1 MTNQKVSQS
10 PGAEPRLFYGY
21 IVVIA
26 AFFIMLLMWGIFF
39 TFGVFFKPLLTEFG
53 WTRAVTSGAFSLSW
67 ITQGLLAIVMG
78 RINDRLGPRIVITVC
93 GFILGLGYL
102 LMSQISTLW
111 QLYLF
116 YAVLIATGMSGT
128 FVPLTSTVARWF
140 IKRRGM
146 MTGIV
151 VAGTGVGG
159 LIAPPVANWLISI
172 YDWQVSYII
181 LGSIALVV
189 VVLVAQLLRRDPAQ
203 VGQMPYGENKEKT
216 GSKGGTEAFSLKE
229 AAYTRQFWLIF
240 SMFLC
245 LGFCMNTIV
254 VHIAPHATDLGFS
267 AANAAN
273 ILATVGGVGVIGR
286 VVLGSAA
293 DRIGNRWVFIIGFVL
308 MIVALFWLVPA
319 TEAWT
324 LYLFAAVFGFASGGC
339 VMSESPLVAGLF
351 GLRSHGLILGVSSF
365 GYCLGA
371 SVGPF
376 LAGYIFDFTG
386 SYHLAFLI
394 CAAIGIIG
402 LILSALLTPITGEQG
417 KIKAM

>member
-1 MTNQKVSQS
+1 MANQKVSQS
-10 PGAEPRLFYGY
+10 PGAEPRFFYGY
-21 IVVIA
+21 IVVMA

-39 TFGVFFKPLLTEFG
+39 TFGVFFKPFLTEFG

-67 ITQGLLAIVMG
+67 ITQGLLAIVVG
-78 RINDRLGPRIVITVC
+78 RVNDRLGPRIVITVC
-93 GFILGLGYL
+93 GSILGLGYL

-140 IKRRGM
+140 VKRRGM

-151 VAGTGVGG
+151 VAGTGIGG

-189 VVLVAQLLRRDPAQ
+189 VVLVAQLLRRDPTQ
-203 VGQMPYGENKEKT
+203 VGQMPYGENKEET
-216 GSKGGTEAFSLKE
+216 GLKGGTEAFSLKE
-229 AAYTRQFWLIF
+229 AASTMQFRLIF

-245 LGFCMNTIV
+245 LGFCMNTIL

-286 VVLGSAA
+286 VVLLIELG
-293 DRIGNRWVFIIGFVL
+293 IGRFL
-308 MIVALFWLVPA
+308 LLALF
-319 TEAWT
+319 
-324 LYLFAAVFGFASGGC
+324 
-339 VMSESPLVAGLF
+339 
-351 GLRSHGLILGVSSF
+351 
-365 GYCLGA
+365 
-371 SVGPF
+371 
-376 LAGYIFDFTG
+376 
-386 SYHLAFLI
+386 
-394 CAAIGIIG
+394 
-402 LILSALLTPITGEQG
+402 
-417 KIKAM
+417 

>member
-1 MTNQKVSQS
+1 MPSQEVWHS
-10 PGAEPRLFYGY
+10 PGAESRFFYGY
-21 IVVIA
+21 IVVMA

-53 WTRAVTSGAFSLSW
+53 WTRAVTSGAFSLSL
-67 ITQGLLAIVMG
+67 IIQGLLAIVVG
-78 RINDRLGPRIVITVC
+78 RVNDRLGPRIVITVC
-93 GFILGLGYL
+93 GSILGLGYL

-116 YAVLIATGMSGT
+116 YAVLVATGMSGA
-128 FVPLTSTVARWF
+128 FVPLVSTVARWF
-140 IKRRGM
+140 IKRRGT

-151 VAGTGVGG
+151 IAGTGIGG
-159 LIAPPVANWLISI
+159 LIAPPLANWLISI
-172 YDWQVSYII
+172 YDWRVSYII

-189 VVLVAQLLRRDPAQ
+189 VVLVAQLLRRDPTQ
-203 VGQMPYGENKEKT
+203 VGQMPYGKNKEET
-216 GSKGGTEAFSLKE
+216 GLKVGTEALSFKE
-229 AAYTRQFWLIF
+229 AASSRQFWLIF

-245 LGFCMNTIV
+245 LGFCMYAIL
-254 VHIAPHATDLGFS
+254 VHIAPYATDLGFS

-293 DRIGNRWVFIIGFVL
+293 DRIGSRQVCIIGFIL
-308 MIVALFWLVPA
+308 MAATLFWLVPA

-339 VMSESPLVAGLF
+339 VMSQSPLVAGLF
-351 GLRSHGLILGVSSF
+351 GLRSHGLILGVTSF
-365 GYCLGA
+365 GYCTGA
-371 SVGPF
+371 AVGPL
-376 LAGYIFDFTG
+376 LAGYIFDVT
-386 SYHLAFLI
+386 STYHLAFLV

-417 KIKAM
+417 KTKVM

>member
-1 MTNQKVSQS
+1 MANQKVWQS
-10 PGAEPRLFYGY
+10 PTGAEPRFFYGY
-21 IVVIA
+21 IVVVA
-26 AFFIMLLMWGIFF
+26 AFFIMVLMWGIFF

-67 ITQGLLAIVMG
+67 IIQGLLAIVMG
-78 RINDRLGPRIVITVC
+78 RVNDRLGPRIVITVC
-93 GFILGLGYL
+93 GSILGLGYL

-116 YAVLIATGMSGT
+116 YAVLIAIGMSGT
-128 FVPLTSTVARWF
+128 FVPLASTVARWF
-140 IKRRGM
+140 VKRRGM

-151 VAGTGVGG
+151 VAGTGIGG

-172 YDWQVSYII
+172 YDWRVSYII

-189 VVLVAQLLRRDPAQ
+189 VVLVAQLLRRDPTQ
-203 VGQMPYGENKEKT
+203 VGQMPYGENKEET
-216 GSKGGTEAFSLKE
+216 GLKGGTEAFSLKE
-229 AAYTRQFWLIF
+229 AASTRQFWLIF

-245 LGFCMNTIV
+245 LGFCMNTIL

-293 DRIGNRWVFIIGFVL
+293 DRIGNRQVFIIGFVL
-308 MIVALFWLVPA
+308 MAAALFWLVPA

-339 VMSESPLVAGLF
+339 VMSESPLVAGAFWAEVAWFDSGGYYPWLLHRGSRRF
-351 GLRSHGLILGVSSF
+351 VS
-365 GYCLGA
+365 GWL
-371 SVGPF
+371 
-376 LAGYIFDFTG
+376 
-386 SYHLAFLI
+386 HL
-394 CAAIGIIG
+394 
-402 LILSALLTPITGEQG
+402 
-417 KIKAM
+417 